1 MSFSSEVKEELSC
14 IHTLANKELVKKE
27 LQGYLI
33 SNNIKILKNKKIKFT
48 TESEYNINRFSR
60 LLSNCEIQNYKIQ
73 IHGKNYVIEVA
84 IDLVKDI
91 VEIADDNIKINSNIE
106 LKQEEIKAMIRGAF
120 LGSGSINNPENS
132 NHLEVEL
139 SNEEN
144 CAYLEELLKK
154 FDITAKKLSD
164 KALYIKDGEEIS
176 KFLAC
181 SGANKSVL
189 RFEDIRVKHDMSNKI
204 NRLVNCESA
213 NLNKVMNASIEQIE
227 AINKLKNEN
236 KFESLDENLKEIAN
250 LRLQNPNANLTELGQ
265 MLSVPVGKSGVNYR
279 LKKIIELSK

>member
-14 IHTLANKELVKKE
+14 MQTLANKQLVRRE

-33 SNNIKILKNKKIKFT
+33 SNNIRILKNKKIKFT

-60 LLSNCEIQNYKIQ
+60 LLSNCGIQNYKIQ

-84 IDLVKDI
+84 IDLLKEI
-91 VEIADDNIKINSNIE
+91 VEISDENIKITSEIG
-106 LKQEEIKAMIRGAF
+106 LKQEDMKAIIRGTF

-139 SNEEN
+139 SSEEN
-144 CAYLEELLKK
+144 CSFLEELLQR

-181 SGANKSVL
+181 SGANKSVFK
-189 RFEDIRVKHDMSNKI
+189 FEDIRVKHDMSNKI

-213 NLNKVMNASIEQIE
+213 NLNKTMNASIEQIE
-227 AINKLKNEN
+227 AINRLKKNK

-250 LRLQNPNANLTELGQ
+250 LRLANPNANLAELGQ
-265 MLSVPVGKSGVNYR
+265 MLAIPVGKSGVNYR